1 MKNELKS
8 FFESKKIEYFS
19 ILPYSAAREIRPDIM
34 AREDF
39 TPRSVIIFLVPYY
52 SGECSNISRYAAS
65 RDYHIYLKEIGNR
78 LSSFL
83 KERIPEISC
92 RGYGDHSPIDER
104 DAAAKCALGV
114 IGDNGLLINE
124 KYGSYVFIA
133 DLVTDAP
140 ASLFGEYL
148 QSEPEGCE
156 HCAACISACPTGRLA
171 DRTAPCLSA
180 VTQKRGVLSDDE
192 VALIKRTGVVWG
204 CDACQEVCPHNASPI
219 RTPIEFFHE
228 ARIDGLTKEMLL
240 DMSDDEFS
248 ERAFAWRGKKTL
260 LRNLDIASIKNPD
273 EK

>member
-1 MKNELKS
+1 MRFDT
-8 FFESKKIEYFS
+8 FFSSTGIEY
-19 ILPYSAAREIRPDIM
+19 YAVADIKNVRLTKGELLE
-34 AREDF
+34 REDF
-39 TPRSVIIFLVPYY
+39 VPRSVILFLVPYY
-52 SGECSNISRYAAS
+52 TLTPKNISRYAAS

-92 RGYGDHSPIDER
+92 KGYGDHSPIDER
-104 DAAAKCALGV
+104 HAAAKCALGV

-148 QSEPEGCE
+148 QREPEGCE

-180 VTQKRGVLSDDE
+180 VTQKRGELSDDE
-192 VALIKRTGVVWG
+192 AELIKRTGGVWG
-204 CDACQEVCPHNASPI
+204 CDACQEVCPHNVSPI

-228 ARIDGLTKEMLL
+228 ARIEGLTKEILL
-240 DMSDDEFS
+240 DMNEDEFS
-248 ERAFAWRGKKTL
+248 ERAFAWRGRKTL